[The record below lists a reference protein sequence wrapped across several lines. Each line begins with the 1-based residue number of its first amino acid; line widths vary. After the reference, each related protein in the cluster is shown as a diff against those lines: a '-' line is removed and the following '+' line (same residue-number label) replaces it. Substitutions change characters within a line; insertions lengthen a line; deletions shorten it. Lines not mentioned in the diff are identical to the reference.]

1 MTPGVRHVFF
11 PLSSLSF
18 FTIIWEKHIIKA
30 NHNYLRKAHG
40 FFFFL
45 FIRVAQGLTAC
56 HISFYLDVFLKR
68 RCVYI
73 QKRFLLPIISTSKTI
88 VSVLDTL
95 ERQESALWIGSWE
108 LFAEQWQWKWQKDS
122 TKKQSQ
128 IVLKWVKEK
137 VCIFCM
143 FYWKESSNIVTRKL
157 IHQPFLLFLLL

>member
-1 MTPGVRHVFF
+1 MHLRRAQCIGALFSISLRCDTRCQACLLPTQQFVF
-11 PLSSLSF
+11 LY
-18 FTIIWEKHIIKA
+18 
-30 NHNYLRKAHG
+30 NYLRKAHNKSKPQL
-40 FFFFL
+40 FEKSTWIFFFL

-108 LFAEQWQWKWQKDS
+108 LFAEQWQ
-122 TKKQSQ
+122 
-128 IVLKWVKEK
+128 
-137 VCIFCM
+137 
-143 FYWKESSNIVTRKL
+143 
-157 IHQPFLLFLLL
+157 